1 MESALWGDISPHLAR
16 VFASIVTNDTGP
28 PPRIY
33 GKLIKSLNGRPY
45 QDFLEP
51 NVDLMQI
58 PINGDWVR

>member
-1 MESALWGDISPHLAR
+1 M
-16 VFASIVTNDTGP
+16 TNDTGP